1 MDTALTI
8 FLIAVSS
15 IVIVLIWIFWSFIIG
30 AGWEPTSK
38 TVVKKMLEMAEANE
52 NDIVYD
58 LGSGDGRIVIEA
70 AKKYNSKAVG
80 VEADPIRVL
89 WSRMMI
95 RIFCLQNN
103 VKIRWGNIF
112 KQNISDATVVTM
124 FLWKNIN
131 QELKPKLLAELK
143 PGTRIVSYIWTFEGW
158 EPVKIDNYEKIY
170 LYVIG
175 ESDK

>member
-15 IVIVLIWIFWSFIIG
+15 VVIVFIWIFWAFTIG

-38 TVVKKMLEMAEANE
+38 RVIKKMLEMAEANSE
-52 NDIVYD
+52 DVVYD

-70 AKKYNSKAVG
+70 AKRYDSMAVG
-80 VEADPIRVL
+80 IEADPIRVL
-89 WSRMMI
+89 WSRIMV
-95 RIFCLQNN
+95 RIFRLQNN
-103 VKIRWGNIF
+103 VKIIWGNIF
-112 KQNISDATVVTM
+112 NQNISNATIVTL

-131 QELKPKLLAELK
+131 QKLKPKLLDELK
-143 PGTRIVSYIWTFEGW
+143 PGTRVVSYIWTFEGW
-158 EPVKIDNYEKIY
+158 VPSKADNYEKIY
-170 LYVIG
+170 LYIIG

>member
-1 MDTALTI
+1 MSTALAI

-15 IVIVLIWIFWSFIIG
+15 VVIVFIWIFWSFAIG

-38 TVVKKMLEMAEANE
+38 RVVKKMLDMAEANSE
-52 NDIVYD
+52 DVVYD

-70 AKKYNSKAVG
+70 AKRYNSMAVG

-89 WSRMMI
+89 WSRIMV
-95 RIFCLQNN
+95 RIFRLQNN
-103 VKIRWGNIF
+103 VKIKWGNIF
-112 KQNISDATVVTM
+112 NQNISDATVVTM

-131 QELKPKLLAELK
+131 QELKSKLLNELK
-143 PGTRIVSYIWTFEGW
+143 PGTRVVSYIWTFEGW
-158 EPVKIDNYEKIY
+158 EPIKADNYENIY
-170 LYVIG
+170 LYIIG